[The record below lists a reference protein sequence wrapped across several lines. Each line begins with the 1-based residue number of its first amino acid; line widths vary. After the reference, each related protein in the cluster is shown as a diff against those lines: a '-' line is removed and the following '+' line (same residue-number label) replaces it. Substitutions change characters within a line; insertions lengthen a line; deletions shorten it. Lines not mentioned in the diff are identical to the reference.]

1 MRPERWESQGG
12 TATAGPTSRAPTP
25 SGLAVSSFLIPDP
38 SEDVGFPHSLVHWYL
53 HKTSERK
60 SFQGKALS
68 SNSAQMNWV
77 SHDNIIIF
85 SDGYHAVFSGFFFG

>member
-1 MRPERWESQGG
+1 MV
-12 TATAGPTSRAPTP
+12 TSP
-25 SGLAVSSFLIPDP
+25 SPLR
-38 SEDVGFPHSLVHWYL
+38 HWYL
-53 HKTSERK
+53 HKISECK

>member
-1 MRPERWESQGG
+1 MRGREGIG
-12 TATAGPTSRAPTP
+12 IYTK
-25 SGLAVSSFLIPDP
+25 
-38 SEDVGFPHSLVHWYL
+38 FPN
-53 HKTSERK
+53 RK

-85 SDGYHAVFSGFFFG
+85 SYGYCAVFSGFFFG

>member
-1 MRPERWESQGG
+1 MRGREGIG
-12 TATAGPTSRAPTP
+12 IYTK
-25 SGLAVSSFLIPDP
+25 
-38 SEDVGFPHSLVHWYL
+38 FP
-53 HKTSERK
+53 KRK

-85 SDGYHAVFSGFFFG
+85 SDGYCAVFSGFFFG